1 MKKTI
6 LLSLMLALAIAN
18 ANAYTEV
25 AGFDGPTWYDY
36 RATTYAG
43 GNGRESSP
51 YLISTPEQLAKL
63 AYEVN
68 VNGAEGYY
76 KLTANISLNKRIDGE
91 RVLWVP
97 VGIGAGKP
105 FKGTLTNPDGFVIE
119 DMMIKANSTETT
131 SYFGLFGYVTGTVD
145 GVILENA
152 QLRING
158 ITELF
163 YAGLICGELHEGS
176 MKNCSTK
183 GAEGSSQNY
192 SIITVEGITLTPTKP
207 SEGVAIGGLVGFNSG
222 YVDQYDAEHGRM
234 ASCVARTQI
243 TLKGNGASCVTAGGI
258 VGHNYGKML
267 DCHAVVD
274 MTATDFSTTYID
286 DDYLGKNSYLG
297 GIIGKV
303 LGGPVK
309 FCSASGDIRAGVGSN
324 EVTGGAFG
332 YVNTAYNDIKMDY
345 CVSTVAISGGHTLGG
360 LIGYCY
366 VQKNLAINM
375 SYNFS
380 ASYIDARDA
389 TYAGGMFGHLEYNKN
404 SADSQRE
411 GWWLAEGG
419 RVSGFCGTMKRPN
432 SSEEYGVILGHTI
445 RVPKANFSRMQGGTG
460 QSSHFYYNGKMCNF
474 KLNGKGYAMDM
485 THSYGGQIP
494 NEDGYGIYGIS
505 YGGGSGTLEDP
516 SEAARYNGVTADRL
530 EMCFTDNY
538 KLCCLLFYITNDKK
552 TNYCATD
559 VTVDFSIEDI
569 TNSSTGEKACSF
581 TVPDNVTCVRVE
593 DKHLYPLDPGEV
605 VVTIKWNGLQRKVH
619 LDITYGLEWP
629 GGGNA
634 SFEGGNGTAE
644 NPYLI
649 HNAKQLY
656 SATHDS
662 NLNKSD
668 KYYKLACDIFFNTHL
683 LQEDGRPRYNAI
695 AWDPV
700 DFHAHLDGNGKTIYG
715 LYVNKVST
723 ADNQSFGLFANLYGS
738 VENLAIV
745 DSHVEVDSKH
755 EGINVGMLC
764 GSMKDGTSVSNCL
777 MHGNVVSDA
786 NRGGLCGNAQADNIS
801 ITDIFS
807 CVHVCQPGWPPTVTS
822 ADYSG
827 GVVCYVSQDVMERCF
842 SIGRVEDYS
851 PWSEGI
857 ANTDAVTDCYYD
869 VQMMDYPR
877 VERDFALTTN
887 QILSRK
893 LYEGKERWQ
902 QDDERYPMLKT
913 FADTPYGKML
923 AMPVLFDG
931 TDCAGNVNYIFE
943 FPTDDVSWSALN
955 NKTYLDVINECGA
968 ASIVK
973 ETGDNVEILIA
984 QAENV
989 ESQCTRAMRTMPL
1002 NLRSGLTSFRFK
1014 DPVAQSAAE
1023 AAFDKDHSGILI
1035 LRELVEASKQD
1046 FAVFNAN
1053 ATGLKNFPEFRYFTN
1068 TTTLEEGMLSGLG
1081 QLSELQLPKKLTT
1094 IDGNAFYGCS
1104 SLDSITMPKTFTTL
1118 NEGGLYGSGIKNLL
1132 VHYKHPNMRSI
1143 AGALFQTDNDGN
1155 LHLVA
1160 YPPGRGEEDATIST
1174 LFHYIDDYAFYKIPN
1189 LKNIYI
1195 DNCLPEG
1202 NYVDATDNEIP
1213 IVPEEGTEILDI
1225 YVNDGSWGTVGSSY
1239 GPLLFS
1245 EYEDENSFW
1254 GYYYEDHLHIY
1265 YPLSMTSAGWA
1276 TLYIGFPTRLPE
1288 GFNAYVVTVSDDD
1301 EKIAKLKNIG
1311 RVIPKT
1317 TPVVIK
1323 NTAGLAPGIYPL
1335 TRWEGA
1341 VPNVPKYD
1349 NRFVGTYIGQEG
1361 KWGLEVNQETSIT
1374 GGVLT
1379 LGRNSKGVVG
1389 FYKYNGAVIPP
1400 YRAYLTTNTVIEGA
1414 KGFTFVID
1422 DTIDE
1427 TPTAIQNAP
1436 SLREQQSSVY
1446 YDMTGRALQGTP
1458 TRPGVYIKN
1467 GKRFVVK

>member
-1 MKKTI
+1 MKKSI

-36 RATTYAG
+36 RADSYAG

-76 KLTANISLNKRIDGE
+76 KLTTNISLNKRENGE

-97 VGIGAGKP
+97 IGLDSSHP
-105 FKGTLTNPDGFVIE
+105 FRGTLIGSDRITIT
-119 DMMIKANSTETT
+119 DMMIDVYSTETT
-131 SYFGLFGYVTGTVD
+131 KYFGLFGYVTGTVD

-158 ITELF
+158 ITGQF
-163 YAGLICGELHEGS
+163 FAGLICGELHEGIV
-176 MKNCSTK
+176 KNCSTK
-183 GAEGSSQNY
+183 GAEGSSEDF
-192 SIITVEGITLTPTKP
+192 SLIACEGITPTSTNP
-207 SEGVAIGGLVGFNSG
+207 LEGVFVGGLVGFNSG
-222 YVDQYDAEHGRM
+222 YVDQYEAEHGRM

-243 TLKGNGASCVTAGGI
+243 TLKGNGNSSVTAGGI
-258 VGHNYGKML
+258 VGMNYGKML

-274 MTATDFSTTYID
+274 ITATDFSTTYKD
-286 DDYLGKNSYLG
+286 DDILGKNSYLG

-303 LGGPVK
+303 YSGPVK
-309 FCSASGDIRAGVGSN
+309 YCSASGDIRAGVGSH

-332 YVNTAYNDIKMDY
+332 WVNTANSDIRMSF

-375 SYNFS
+375 TSNFS

-389 TYAGGMFGHLEYNKN
+389 IYAGGLFGHLEYNKN
-404 SADSQRE
+404 IADSQRE
-411 GWWLAEGG
+411 NWWLAEAG
-419 RVSGFCGTMKRPN
+419 RVSGFCGTMKKPD
-432 SSEEYGVILGHTI
+432 SSEEYGVILGYTYK
-445 RVPKANFSRMQGGTG
+445 VPKANFSKMQGGGG

-474 KLNGKGYAMDM
+474 KLNGNGYAMDM
-485 THSYGGQIP
+485 TQSYGGQIP
-494 NEDGYGIYGIS
+494 NEDGYGIWGVAF
-505 YGGGSGTLEDP
+505 GDGTLDNP
-516 SEAARYNGVTADRL
+516 APAALADKVTADRL

-619 LDITYGLEWP
+619 LDITYGLDWP
-629 GGGNA
+629 GGSNS
-634 SFEGGNGTAE
+634 SFDGGDGTAE
-644 NPYLI
+644 NPWLI
-649 HNAKQLY
+649 HNADQLN
-656 SATHDS
+656 AAMHD
-662 NLNKSD
+662 NTNNKH
-668 KYYKLACDIFFNTHL
+668 YRLACDIFFNTHL
-683 LQEDGRPRYNAI
+683 LEEDGTPRSDARPWN
-695 AWDPV
+695 PV
-700 DFHAHLDGNGKTIYG
+700 DFKGHLDGNGKTIYG
-715 LYVNKVST
+715 LYVNKQTT
-723 ADNQSFGLFANLYGS
+723 AKDQGFGLFANLYGTVS
-738 VENLAIV
+738 NLAVV
-745 DSHVEVDSKH
+745 DSHVEV
-755 EGINVGMLC
+755 GIEEMYSGFTAGLIC
-764 GSMKDGTSVSNCL
+764 GRMKDGSAVSNCL
-777 MHGNVVSDA
+777 VHGNVLAVDK
-786 NRGGLCGNAQADNIS
+786 RGGVCGVAETNSS
-801 ITDIFS
+801 ITDCFAS
-807 CVHVCQPGWPPTVTS
+807 VHVSWPNWPDEGWHPDFGAGIAYDANS
-822 ADYSG
+822 IL
-827 GVVCYVSQDVMERCF
+827 ERCF
-842 SIGRVEDYS
+842 FAGRVENYTS
-851 PWSEGI
+851 CEGV
-857 ANTDAVTDCYYD
+857 ACTNNVTDCYFD
-869 VQMMDYPR
+869 AQMMDELS
-877 VERDFALTTN
+877 VERSYALLTKN
-887 QILSRK
+887 ILSHQ
-893 LYEGKERWQ
+893 LYAGKDKWQ

-968 ASIVK
+968 ASIVQR
-973 ETGDNVEILIA
+973 TDNNVEILIA

-1068 TTTLEEGMLSGLG
+1068 TTTLEEGMLSGLD

-1094 IDGNAFYGCS
+1094 IDGNAFNGCS

-1132 VHYKHPNMRSI
+1132 VHYKHPSMRSI
-1143 AGALFQTDNDGN
+1143 AGALFQTDNDGK

-1174 LFHYIDDYAFYKIPN
+1174 LFHYIDDYAFYKVPN

-1202 NYVDATDNEIP
+1202 NYVDADAEAP

-1301 EKIAKLKNIG
+1301 AKVAKLKNIG

-1323 NTAGLAPGIYPL
+1323 NAAGLAPGIYPL

-1427 TPTAIQNAP
+1427 TPTAIPNAP
-1436 SLREQQSSVY
+1436 SLREEQSSVF

-1458 TRPGVYIKN
+1458 TRPGIYIKN